1 MPEAPVD
8 EIYLDIETL
17 RYSDEVPGEWDNVEI
32 FGLSVAVTYDVRHGF
47 RTWFEADAQDLIK
60 ELSSCNRI
68 ITFNGERFDFRVL
81 SFYGA
86 VERLYSHSFD
96 LCELVRIL
104 HGRRCSLNRLSR
116 DTLHRGKRMF
126 SHPRYK
132 GLGVVELWKVGE
144 TGRVTRYC
152 QNDVQLLVDL
162 VSHIRSHGF
171 LVVQGR
177 REELPWHL
185 ALRTNEVRERPSA
198 LNRLT
203 SQIANPAQRIDS
215 VDNVARRRSPLENAL
230 FRLGHGIVRGK
241 HTLRMR
247 LKKLIEPIIRRVRAS
262 Q

>member
-17 RYSDEVPGEWDNVEI
+17 RYSDEVPEEWDNVEI
-32 FGLSVAVTYDVRHGF
+32 FGMSVAVTYDLRHGY
-47 RTWFEADAQDLIK
+47 RTWFEADAQNLIK
-60 ELSSCNRI
+60 ELSSCDRI

-86 VERLYSHSFD
+86 VQRLYSNSFD

-177 REELPWHL
+177 REELPWNL
-185 ALRTNEVRERPSA
+185 ALRTNEARERPSA
-198 LNRLT
+198 PKRFRSKIPNT
-203 SQIANPAQRIDS
+203 AQRIDS
-215 VDNVARRRSPLENAL
+215 AENTPRRRGALENAL
-230 FRLGHGIVRGK
+230 FRLGHGIIHGK
-241 HTLRMR
+241 HVLRKW
-247 LKKLIEPIIRRVRAS
+247 LGKLIEPIIRRIRSS

>member
-32 FGLSVAVTYDVRHGF
+32 FGMSVAVTYDQRHGF
-47 RTWFEADAQDLIK
+47 RTWFEADAQNLIK

-81 SFYGA
+81 SFYGT
-86 VERLYSHSFD
+86 VQRLYSHSFD

-116 DTLHRGKRMF
+116 DTLHRGKRTF

-144 TGRVTRYC
+144 TGRVARYC

-177 REELPWHL
+177 REELPWHV
-185 ALRTNEVRERPSA
+185 ALRANEVRERPSA
-198 LNRLT
+198 SNCFR
-203 SQIANPAQRIDS
+203 SQIANTAQRIDS
-215 VDNVARRRSPLENAL
+215 ADNTARQRSGPGNVM
-230 FRLGHGIVRGK
+230 FRIGRGIIQGK
-241 HTLRMR
+241 HMLRMWLR
-247 LKKLIEPIIRRVRAS
+247 KLIQPIIRCFRAS